1 MILTS
6 TLLACLGLLPSIG
19 CGSSKAAEGSGKQ
32 VSGMFEIL
40 HATVN
45 VSVGASV
52 RLSALSG
59 ESLVPDTN
67 CVWSAAD
74 TTILS
79 SKGNG
84 EFAGI
89 APGSSAVTATCD
101 GKSASATALVTS
113 APNSSAI
120 RITSGGTYSGN
131 WTSKDP
137 SVPTVT
143 IITNEPVTIKNSTV
157 SGPGD
162 LIVIYGSHGGADVTI
177 DNVTGTSID
186 PGVAGR
192 AKGKFVDAETVSRLS
207 VTHCT
212 MHKVSF
218 GVYVVASTLRSMTI
232 ADNVA
237 DDLDDRKSDGY
248 GGYLL
253 NQRTLG
259 HFIQLNGV
267 SLPNGGEIAWNQVIN
282 TDGTASTEDLLS
294 FFESHASPDK
304 MLLVH
309 DNYLEGAFAT
319 GQTTTYTGGGIQFDG
334 DSSDPSTATGFIKI
348 YDNTLVHTAGFG
360 ISIGAGHDITVTRN
374 RIVSCGKDRTGKWI
388 ARPDSTALGMWNYYR
403 TTQYFNNYM
412 ADNSGGLIR
421 PDTHGS
427 PVPGDV
433 DAPSVSPTLNNVV
446 GKNSFDQPCLDTEK
460 VTLVAES
467 EERTRWL
474 AAVPAAGE
482 SIGDQH

>member
-1 MILTS
+1 
-6 TLLACLGLLPSIG
+6 
-19 CGSSKAAEGSGKQ
+19 
-32 VSGMFEIL
+32 
-40 HATVN
+40 
-45 VSVGASV
+45 
-52 RLSALSG
+52 
-59 ESLVPDTN
+59 
-67 CVWSAAD
+67 
-74 TTILS
+74 
-79 SKGNG
+79 
-84 EFAGI
+84 
-89 APGSSAVTATCD
+89 VTATCD
-101 GKSASATALVTS
+101 DKSASASALVTS
-113 APNSSAI
+113 ASNPSAI

-131 WTSKDP
+131 WASKDLL
-137 SVPTVT
+137 VPAVA

-157 SGPGD
+157 TGPGD
-162 LIVIYGSHGGADVTI
+162 LVVIYGSHGGADVTI
-177 DNVTGTSID
+177 DNVTGTASD

-192 AKGKFVDAETVSRLS
+192 AKGKFVDAQTVSRLS

-218 GVYVVASTLRSMTI
+218 GVYVVASTLRSMAI
-232 ADNVA
+232 KDNVA
-237 DDLDDRKSDGY
+237 DELDDRKSDGY

-282 TDGTASTEDLLS
+282 TDETASTEDILS
-294 FFESHASPDK
+294 FFESHASLDK
-304 MLLVH
+304 LLLVH

-334 DSSDPSTATGFIKI
+334 DSSDLSTATGFMKI
-348 YDNTLVHTAGFG
+348 YDNSVVHTAGFG

-388 ARPDSTALGMWNYYR
+388 ARPDSAALGMWNYYQ

-412 ADNSGGLIR
+412 ADNSGGLVR
-421 PDTHGS
+421 PDTHGN
-427 PVPGDV
+427 PVSGDIE
-433 DAPSVSPTLNNVV
+433 APSVSTKLNNVI
-446 GKNSFDQPCLDTEK
+446 GKNSFEQPCLDNAR
-460 VTLVAES
+460 VTLAAES

-474 AAVPAAGE
+474 ASVSAAGE